1 MERIFIIA
9 GSIAGV
15 VLLIF
20 FFSYLKYKK
29 VDVPSWFKKI
39 ESGISE
45 LKEVTEIIKDNSTGR
60 LQAAANTASLIETVA
75 LNIVKGTE
83 QKYLS
88 GDVSAEDRKK
98 TAVQAVQDFL
108 TSQGIKV
115 TDELKNVIDL
125 AVSSAVK
132 ESGMSDVNKQIDA
145 KVKAIEKDRDA
156 IKANLTIAT
165 NENLTLKSQISTLQ
179 GKLSTIQNAVDTKN
193 TAPASTT
200 VPEQK

>member
-29 VDVPSWFKKI
+29 VDVPGWFKKI